1 MALASAL
8 STHCDR
14 RYDGFEQEG
23 SMEVDWQS
31 LFSLSMSPLELIVRG
46 SAVYWFLLLIFRF
59 LLKRDVGAVGIA
71 DVLLLVLVADAAQNA
86 MAGEYRS
93 VTDGFILVATI
104 IGWNFG
110 LDYLKFKV
118 PIIRRLV
125 EPAAI
130 CLVREGR
137 ILRRNLRRELITDE
151 ELQAQ
156 LREHGI
162 DDVNEVSAAYME
174 SDGQISVL
182 KRSGDDG
189 NSKAKKRRPA

>member
-1 MALASAL
+1 M
-8 STHCDR
+8 D
-14 RYDGFEQEG
+14 
-23 SMEVDWQS
+23 VDWQS

-110 LDYLKFKV
+110 LDYFKFKV
-118 PIIRRLV
+118 PIVRRLV

-137 ILRRNLRRELITDE
+137 ILRRNLRREMITDE
-151 ELQAQ
+151 ELHAQ

-162 DDVNEVSAAYME
+162 EDVNEVSAAYME

-182 KRSGDDG
+182 KRKADEGD
-189 NSKAKKRRPA
+189 SKAKKRTPA